1 MWKNRPLLLKLPLPI
16 ENARWQDRWGKIS
29 AFEIWLI
36 ELLAKA
42 GYVTCHADKL
52 AGVEEGRDALLS
64 LRTRPPESFKWL

>member
-42 GYVTCHADKL
+42 GYVTSQGGGTLDSPCGHAPWIFQV
-52 AGVEEGRDALLS
+52 AV
-64 LRTRPPESFKWL
+64 